1 MSSTNDPRNVRQQ
14 THTDTPVETHTVSR
28 TVTASPAMATGDS
41 DIVLRR
47 DRVRWGPIAAGLV
60 TTIGTMIVL
69 TVLGLAVGASVLD
82 PADSGDITT
91 GAAIWGAVSALIAF
105 FIGGYVAAKSAAVD
119 GEGSAMLNGVM
130 VGLTA
135 ITLLIL
141 MVGLGLSNLLGA
153 LGSNVNDV
161 VDLVRSSDV
170 TTGDASAAAE
180 SAYDDA
186 RDGAWGTLISLVLAL
201 GASAL
206 GGWAGHHQRSE
217 ILATGRTPATD
228 RAQARV

>member
-1 MSSTNDPRNVRQQ
+1 
-14 THTDTPVETHTVSR
+14 
-28 TVTASPAMATGDS
+28 MATGDS

-69 TVLGLAVGASVLD
+69 TVLGVAIGTSVLD

-91 GAAIWGAVSALIAF
+91 GAAIWGAASALIAF

-119 GEGSAMLNGVM
+119 GEGSAILNGLM

-135 ITLLIL
+135 ITLIVL
-141 MVGLGLSNLLGA
+141 MIGLGLSNLLGA
-153 LGSNVNDV
+153 IGSNINEV
-161 VDLVRSSDV
+161 VDLVRGEDITS
-170 TTGDASAAAE
+170 GDASAAAE

-186 RDGAWGTLISLVLAL
+186 RDGAWGTLISLALAL

-217 ILATGRTPATD
+217 ILATGRAPVTD
-228 RAQARV
+228 RTQVRV